1 MEQLLSVVNRRI
13 EIRFLIIFG
22 ETKTSLR
29 TRLQCG
35 KEKVCDPVAVT
46 GRSAPLPTMID
57 EGVRDDGDKMVESLP
72 VSAVI

>member
-1 MEQLLSVVNRRI
+1 MKQLLSVVNRRI

-29 TRLQCG
+29 TRLRCG

-72 VSAVI
+72 ASAVI

>member
-1 MEQLLSVVNRRI
+1 MVNRRI

-29 TRLQCG
+29 TRLRCG

-46 GRSAPLPTMID
+46 RRSAPLPTIID
-57 EGVRDDGDKMVESLP
+57 EGVRDDGDKMVDSLP
-72 VSAVI
+72 ASVVI